1 MRVSAGA
8 DRRMTE
14 LASFIRTYEKALSPG
29 FCADVVKLFET
40 DKSAQ
45 QRNGANIRPGLSE
58 SSWLEMDVSHCQQLN
73 LRNMIVNCLRHYK
86 SRYEKDCGIRPA
98 LPEPSDLAPLII
110 KRYDPGG
117 SDKFQPHFDA
127 ISEVSNRY
135 LVFLWYLND
144 VDQGGETEFM
154 DLGVSSVPRAG
165 KLLMFPPY
173 WMYRHAGQVPV
184 SGSKYI
190 LSTYALW

>member
-1 MRVSAGA
+1 
-8 DRRMTE
+8 MTD
-14 LASFIRTYEKALSPG
+14 LTNFIRTYENALSAS
-29 FCADVVKLFET
+29 FCADVVNYFET
-40 DKSAQ
+40 EKSQ
-45 QRNGANIRPGLSE
+45 QERNGSNIRPGLSE
-58 SSWLEMDVSHCQQLN
+58 SSWLEMDVSDCQQYN
-73 LRNMIVNCLRHYK
+73 LRNMVVNCLRHYK

-98 LPEPSDLAPLII
+98 LPEPSELAPLIV

-117 SDKFQPHFDA
+117 TDRFQPHFDS
-127 ISEVSNRY
+127 ISEVANRY

-144 VDQGGETEFM
+144 VEKGGETDFV
-154 DLGVSSVPRAG
+154 DLGIASAPQAG

-184 SGSKYI
+184 SGHKYI